1 MEQNEKKSNL
11 KGKIMKML
19 AETFVHTGT
28 GHPTSI
34 VDCPVAR
41 ETITSYPFIPST
53 SLKGSLRGLANENVG
68 VNSNI
73 TNKKVDKYFGSSDSA
88 GKLLISDARLLLLP
102 VRSLLTNYRWI
113 TCPYILE
120 RLKRDLKRLGIKY
133 SFTIPEVTRGKT
145 LSCVNEQYI
154 FLEERQFEKEESEG
168 IDNLANLLSAMIP
181 DDDVRNRLKDQL
193 VILHNDDFKWFANFG
208 LEIRARN
215 ILNSETKSSRNLWYE
230 EYISSDTLMY
240 CLVFSEEDGIDFL
253 DNLLTNSCFLQIGGN
268 ETVGQG
274 WFHVKLD
281 YAEKII
287 HHIDKIDAD
296 KGGE

>member
-28 GHPTSI
+28 GHSTSI

-53 SLKGSLRGLANENVG
+53 SLKGSLRGLANENIG

-73 TNKKVDKYFGSSDSA
+73 TNKTVDKYFGSSDSA

-120 RLKRDLKRLGIKY
+120 RLKRDLKRLGIQY
-133 SFTIPEVTRGKT
+133 SFTIPKVTRGKA
-145 LSCVNEQYI
+145 LSCANEQYI
-154 FLEERQFEKEESEG
+154 FLEERQFEKEESES
-168 IDNLANLLSAMIP
+168 IDNLANLLLAMIP
-181 DDDVRNRLKDQL
+181 DDDVRSRLKDQL

-230 EYISSDTLMY
+230 EYISPDTLMY
-240 CLVFSEEDGIDFL
+240 CLVFSEEDGISFL
-253 DNLLTNSCFLQIGGN
+253 NNLLTNSCFLQIGGN

-274 WFHVKLD
+274 WFHVELD
-281 YAEKII
+281 YAENII
-287 HHIDKIDAD
+287 HHTEKFDAD
-296 KGGE
+296 NGGE